1 MIRKSCTEKE
11 LLLSKGI
18 LENLL
23 SNYNLQ
29 EYEVEAICTVLQEL
43 EEREDT
49 TEQAFITA
57 CDLMQMH
64 NREYLVSDFGSK
76 GRKRKEDDFMRELLE
91 YREANGITSL
101 MKEAEKLLEI
111 LYSQN
116 QTETF
121 DGEYRK
127 IKTLIISELDSGK
140 YKNIISFLNV
150 RSTKNMLIKRIILEK
165 FAEFGGC
172 YIGHT
177 KTPTM

>member
-1 MIRKSCTEKE
+1 MIRKSYTEKE

-18 LENLL
+18 LENLI

-49 TEQAFITA
+49 TEQAFIKA
-57 CDLMQMH
+57 CDL

-91 YREANGITSL
+91 YREENGITSL

-121 DGEYRK
+121 AGEYRK
-127 IKTLIISELDSGK
+127 IKTLIISELDSGN

-150 RSTKNMLIKRIILEK
+150 RSTKNMLIKRIVLEK